1 MGERQDHPHLQLMI
15 AINKASIKLLYQK
28 VDCIPTNPQL
38 DSMKRT
44 TIFPKITEILISN
57 LKMRISRG
65 NRRGSWVLM
74 SQSNDWMPLRT
85 ARYFLVPEDSEYS
98 YSATKIRGKI
108 PVPAT

>member
-1 MGERQDHPHLQLMI
+1 MGERQNHPHLQLMI

-28 VDCIPTNPQL
+28 VDY
-38 DSMKRT
+38 RT
-44 TIFPKITEILISN
+44 TIFPKTTEILISN
-57 LKMRISRG
+57 LKMRIPRG
-65 NRRGSWVLM
+65 NRRGYWVLM